1 MKYRTLGKSGLMVST
16 VTMGTFT
23 FGGVGMFA
31 AAGNQEVGEAAR
43 LIDFCIERGVN
54 LFDTANMYSVGRSE
68 MILGEALGD
77 KKNDV
82 LISSKARMRIGDG
95 VNDEGASRFHLIR
108 ECERSLKKLGRE
120 WIDIYYLHEWDGLT
134 PLEETLAALDTLVQ
148 HGKVRYIGCSN
159 YCGWQLM
166 KALGVSDRHGLS
178 RFVTQQIHYSV
189 EHRDA
194 EYELLPAS
202 VDQGLG
208 ILVWS
213 PLAGGLLTGTHSRL
227 DPSPAGSRQA
237 AGWNEPP
244 IRDYDRLWNIV
255 DLLKDIAA
263 QHEVSAAQV
272 ALAWTLQR
280 PAVTSVVVGGL
291 SEAHFGD
298 NIAAAELDLTS
309 DDISRLDT
317 LSAPVLLYPHWH
329 QANFASARFSEAD
342 RALHGPRT

>member
-1 MKYRTLGKSGLMVST
+1 MKYRTLGKSGLKVSA

-31 AAGNQEVGEAAR
+31 AAGNQDVAEAQR

-54 LFDTANMYSVGRSE
+54 LFDTANMYSLGRSE
-68 MILGEALGD
+68 TILGQALGD

-82 LISSKARMRIGDG
+82 LISSKARMRIGNG
-95 VNDEGASRFHLIR
+95 ANDEGASRFHLIR
-108 ECERSLKKLGRE
+108 ECERSLEKLGRE

-134 PLEETLAALDTLVQ
+134 PLEETLAALDTLVRQ
-148 HGKVRYIGCSN
+148 GKIRYIGCSN

-166 KALGVSDRHGLS
+166 KALGVSDRNGLS
-178 RFVTQQIHYSV
+178 RFVTQQIHYTV

-208 ILVWS
+208 VLVWS
-213 PLAGGLLTGTHSRL
+213 PLAGGLLTGTHSREN
-227 DPSPAGSRQA
+227 PAPAGSRQA
-237 AGWNEPP
+237 AGWDEPP

-255 DLLKDIAA
+255 DLLKEIAS

-280 PAVTSVVVGGL
+280 PAISSVVVGGL

-298 NIAAAELDLTS
+298 NIAAADLVLTAE
-309 DDISRLDT
+309 DVSRLDAI
-317 LSAPVLLYPHWH
+317 SAPVMIYPHWH
-329 QANFASARFSEAD
+329 QANFASDRFSPAD
-342 RALHGPRT
+342 LALHGPRE